1 MLCPKDTLE
10 EIKAKKDAKHA
21 DRKGKANPTS
31 GTEIRKVWI
40 SGYGD
45 ETHVAVIK
53 DTIPEPAANEVQVQ
67 VLYSGFS
74 GADVN
79 MRLGKYP
86 FQKPAPFTPGYCL
99 VGNVVA
105 NGSRSTKYQIGDT
118 VCCLS
123 IYDAEAELAN
133 LPEVH
138 VHPVPEGIDLQAA
151 TALVVDWTTAYGM
164 AMHTASIEPGNR
176 VFIHGISSAVGWATA
191 TLCSLQGA
199 EVYGTASPKN
209 HAAVTAGL
217 PGTKAFDYAN
227 KDWIEA
233 MTSLGGA
240 HVVFDPLGFES
251 WDESYSI
258 LAPKYSMLIGFG
270 GNISNLQGGEA
281 KSMVTP
287 VAKLFARNYLKVWE
301 GRKTR
306 FYYITRDD
314 KTYVSDLEAL
324 FGLVQQGKVKVPIKR
339 VFRMR
344 DSEDIR
350 EAHRSWGKGQ
360 GVGSLLVKVK
370 EDET

>member
-1 MLCPKDTLE
+1 M
-10 EIKAKKDAKHA
+10 
-21 DRKGKANPTS
+21 
-31 GTEIRKVWI
+31 VWRCI
-40 SGYGD
+40 LLQSNA
-45 ETHVAVIK
+45 ETG
-53 DTIPEPAANEVQVQ
+53 
-67 VLYSGFS
+67 VL
-74 GADVN
+74 
-79 MRLGKYP
+79 
-86 FQKPAPFTPGYCL
+86 
-99 VGNVVA
+99 
-105 NGSRSTKYQIGDT
+105 ST
-118 VCCLS
+118 VS
-123 IYDAEAELAN
+123 
-133 LPEVH
+133 
-138 VHPVPEGIDLQAA
+138 PVPWAGIL
-151 TALVVDWTTAYGM
+151 L
-164 AMHTASIEPGNR
+164 P
-176 VFIHGISSAVGWATA
+176 
-191 TLCSLQGA
+191 CSLQGA

-217 PGTKAFDYAN
+217 PGAKAFDYAN
-227 KDWIEA
+227 KDWITA

-251 WDESYSI
+251 WDESYNI
-258 LAPKYSMLIGFG
+258 LAPKDSMFIGFG

-287 VAKLFARNYLKVWE
+287 VEKLFARNNLKVWE

-344 DSEDIR
+344 DSEEIR

-370 EDET
+370 EDLE